1 MVLWPNFGHCT
12 TTINVWE
19 RMGEKHLAQLMGEGA
34 CQPDIFTKYRLG
46 SELSYGSCPISFCV
60 LCNPDYSRCS
70 LHIHIT
76 YNLYCATKWP
86 FPRSR
91 ELDFGLEFERNG
103 FEEHFIFTEGSSKP
117 IRDDQVIRVAGD
129 GLLYEL
135 NI

>member
-1 MVLWPNFGHCT
+1 MS
-12 TTINVWE
+12 
-19 RMGEKHLAQLMGEGA
+19 HLFVCFVTLIIQGVV
-34 CQPDIFTKYRLG
+34 CIYTY
-46 SELSYGSCPISFCV
+46 
-60 LCNPDYSRCS
+60 
-70 LHIHIT
+70 IT

-91 ELDFGLEFERNG
+91 ELDFGLEFERYG

-129 GLLYEL
+129 GLFFEL

>member
-1 MVLWPNFGHCT
+1 
-12 TTINVWE
+12 
-19 RMGEKHLAQLMGEGA
+19 MGYVQSL
-34 CQPDIFTKYRLG
+34 
-46 SELSYGSCPISFCV
+46 CV

-70 LHIHIT
+70 LHIIT

-117 IRDDQVIRVAGD
+117 IGDDQVIRVAGD
-129 GLLYEL
+129 GLLFEL

>member
-1 MVLWPNFGHCT
+1 MS
-12 TTINVWE
+12 
-19 RMGEKHLAQLMGEGA
+19 HLFVCFITLIIQGVVCIIL
-34 CQPDIFTKYRLG
+34 CIL
-46 SELSYGSCPISFCV
+46 PIII
-60 LCNPDYSRCS
+60 Y
-70 LHIHIT
+70 
-76 YNLYCATKWP
+76 LYCATKWP

-129 GLLYEL
+129 GLFYEL

>member
-1 MVLWPNFGHCT
+1 MGH
-12 TTINVWE
+12 VPS
-19 RMGEKHLAQLMGEGA
+19 L
-34 CQPDIFTKYRLG
+34 
-46 SELSYGSCPISFCV
+46 CV
-60 LCNPDYSRCS
+60 LCSPCYSRCS
-70 LHIHIT
+70 LHIIIA

-86 FPRSR
+86 FPRRR

-129 GLLYEL
+129 GLFFEL

>member
-1 MVLWPNFGHCT
+1 MGH
-12 TTINVWE
+12 VPS
-19 RMGEKHLAQLMGEGA
+19 L
-34 CQPDIFTKYRLG
+34 
-46 SELSYGSCPISFCV
+46 CV

-70 LHIHIT
+70 LHIN
-76 YNLYCATKWP
+76 YLYLYCATKWP

-117 IRDDQVIRVAGD
+117 IRDDEVIRVAGD
-129 GLLYEL
+129 GLFVEL